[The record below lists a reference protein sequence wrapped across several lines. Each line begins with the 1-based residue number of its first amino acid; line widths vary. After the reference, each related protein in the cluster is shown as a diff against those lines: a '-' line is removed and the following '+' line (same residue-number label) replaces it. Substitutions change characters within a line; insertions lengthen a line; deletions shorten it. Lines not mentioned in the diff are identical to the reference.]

1 MQVSNLTYLNY
12 GNFGV
17 NFVNE
22 SAHLAP

>member
-22 SAHLAP
+22 SAYLAP